1 MSSRRAGSSVVHL
14 RPRLSRCFRSDAAL
28 EAIARA
34 RDERVPNLALYNY
47 PSFSGAFSALF
58 ARLFHSRLH
67 VPCLILPFSSV
78 EPFRVEDLHI
88 TGLEKCYLLDFLG
101 PKGFA
106 AKLAQRSFCKVIAFE
121 HRKSSFSHTSAKEDC
136 PENLVV
142 HFSTEK
148 SSVTAVYEY
157 FSAQLAEN
165 RSTKEGPGLL
175 DPQDQERME
184 MVLKYIEDGDLRR
197 WTLPDIKAF
206 NIGLSERRSKLNCI
220 TNPFIYEQLL
230 DISAVDLIAK
240 GNAYTT
246 ARQNSASKFLEKV
259 FKVRLGRGLYGECL
273 GIRADGI
280 SDLGDEIGKQ
290 LSVISAA
297 SGLRSFILKRKP
309 EAKGVLCELLL
320 QPIGAVIYMQRNNLK
335 MSLRTTDDATDTSE
349 VAKAFG
355 GGGTPS
361 SRLAFSEF
369 TLSTYWWFCTFAVD
383 VTLMMLG
390 ALGLRVINPTRFS
403 YIM

>member
-1 MSSRRAGSSVVHL
+1 MKTCRAGSSWVCP

-28 EAIARA
+28 AAIARA

-58 ARLFHSRLH
+58 ARLFHSRIR

-78 EPFRVEDLHI
+78 EPFRDADLHI
-88 TGLEKCYLLDFLG
+88 PGLEKCYLLDFLG

-106 AKLAQRSFCKVIAFE
+106 AKLAQQSFCKIIAFE
-121 HRKSSFSHTSAKEDC
+121 HRKSAFSHASAKEDC
-136 PENLVV
+136 PENLVI
-142 HFSTEK
+142 HSNTEK

-165 RSTKEGPGLL
+165 RSTNEGPGLL

-220 TNPFIYEQLL
+220 TNPFMYEQLL

-280 SDLGDEIGKQ
+280 SDSSDEIGKQ
-290 LSVISAA
+290 LSVKSAA
-297 SGLRSFILKRKP
+297 LGLR
-309 EAKGVLCELLL
+309 
-320 QPIGAVIYMQRNNLK
+320 PIGAVVYMQRNNLK
-335 MSLRTTDDATDTSE
+335 ISLRSTDDATDTSE
-349 VAKAFG
+349 VAKAYG
-355 GGGTPS
+355 GGGTPAS
-361 SRLAFSEF
+361 SSFIIRMDEYNHW
-369 TLSTYWWFCTFAVD
+369 LSV
-383 VTLMMLG
+383 
-390 ALGLRVINPTRFS
+390 NSP
-403 YIM
+403 

>member
-1 MSSRRAGSSVVHL
+1 MNSRRAGSSLVYL

-78 EPFRVEDLHI
+78 EPLRVEDLHI
-88 TGLEKCYLLDFLG
+88 AGLEKCYLLDFLG

-106 AKLAQRSFCKVIAFE
+106 AKLAQQSLCKIIAFE
-121 HRKSSFSHTSAKEDC
+121 HRKSAFSHTSAKEDC
-136 PENLVV
+136 PDNLVI

-165 RSTKEGPGLL
+165 RSTNEGPGLL
-175 DPQDQERME
+175 DPEDQERME

-197 WTLPDIKAF
+197 WTLPDIRAF
-206 NIGLSERRSKLNCI
+206 NIRLSERRSKLNCI
-220 TNPFIYEQLL
+220 TNPLMYEQLL
-230 DISAVDLIAK
+230 DISAVDLMAK

-246 ARQNSASKFLEKV
+246 ARQISASKFLEKV

-280 SDLGDEIGKQ
+280 SDLSDEIGKQ
-290 LSVISAA
+290 LSVKSAA
-297 SGLRSFILKRKP
+297 SGLR
-309 EAKGVLCELLL
+309 
-320 QPIGAVIYMQRNNLK
+320 PIGAVVYMQRNNLK
-335 MSLRTTDDATDTSE
+335 MSLRSTDDATDTSE
-349 VAKAFG
+349 VAKAYG
-355 GGGTPS
+355 GGGTPAS
-361 SRLAFSEF
+361 SSFIIRMDEYNHW
-369 TLSTYWWFCTFAVD
+369 LSV
-383 VTLMMLG
+383 
-390 ALGLRVINPTRFS
+390 NPP
-403 YIM
+403 